1 VAAQE
6 YLEGLGGAVAFAYR
20 HGETTPWNEEM
31 MRGERIACPRLKP
44 PRGDAGPLFIEYPSE
59 CTPHRTNTLG

>member
-6 YLEGLGGAVAFAYR
+6 YLEGLGGAVALAYR
-20 HGETTPWNEEM
+20 HGETTVWNEKM
-31 MRGERIACPRLKP
+31 MRGERIACHRLKP
-44 PRGDAGPLFIEYPSE
+44 RGEAARLFIEYPSE